1 MANRRLSLAI
11 AALAILG
18 AASLAILLFLP
29 PVFQDPNSHHFADR
43 RTLLGIPNFWN
54 VVSNAAFLAAAA
66 FGIRALR
73 SRSAFTE
80 NWERHAFGV
89 LLAGTVMVAFGS
101 AYYHLQPDSTTL
113 FWDRLPMTLV
123 FMSLFAATI
132 GERIGL
138 RIGRRCLLPLLAL
151 GVMSVAY
158 WRVTGDLRPY
168 GIVQFYPMIAIP
180 LLLILLPP
188 RYTGSAGLFATIA
201 LYGIAKL
208 LELFDSQLAAIVST
222 GGHPWKH
229 LAAAASLLCYVIT
242 VARRRPLEAAR
253 SCRVETRL
261 R

>member
-1 MANRRLSLAI
+1 MATRRLTLAV

-18 AASLAILLFLP
+18 ALSLAILLFLP
-29 PVFQDPNSHHFADR
+29 PVFQDPNYHNFADR
-43 RTLLGIPNFWN
+43 RALFGIPNFWN
-54 VVSNAAFLAAAA
+54 VASNAAFLAAAA
-66 FGIRALR
+66 FGIRGLR

-80 NWERHAFGV
+80 SWERHAFGV
-89 LLAGTVMVAFGS
+89 LLAGAVMVAFGS
-101 AYYHLQPDSTTL
+101 AYYHLQPNSTTL

-132 GERIGL
+132 GERVGL

-151 GVMSVAY
+151 GVASVAY
-158 WRVTGDLRPY
+158 WRVTGDLRLY

-180 LLLILLPP
+180 LLLILLSP

-208 LELFDSQLAAIVST
+208 LELFDWQLAAIVST

-242 VARRRPLEAAR
+242 VVRRRPL
-253 SCRVETRL
+253 
-261 R
+261 